1 MAIYLLGVGTTA
13 LKVTYN
19 AVDLTDHVKSVTIN
33 MDYADVDITAMNA
46 VSVNHSPG
54 LRDDSIEIEFYQ
66 DFASSSV
73 HSTINSYVGS
83 ASGATLIVQSNGG
96 TVSSTWPRFYMVAS
110 PFTYQPI
117 AGSVGDASMTT
128 VNFLPVASSSITVA
142 TS

>member
-1 MAIYLLGVGTTA
+1 MAIYLLGVGSTA

-33 MDYADVDITAMNA
+33 MDYNDVEITAMNA
-46 VSVNHSPG
+46 TSVAHSPG

-73 HSTINSYVGS
+73 HSTINSYLGS

-96 TVSSTWPRFYMVAS
+96 TVSSTWPKFTLLSS
-110 PFTYQPI
+110 PYTYQPL

-128 VNFLPVASSSITVA
+128 VTFMPAASSAITVG